1 MVVPTRLIVELNNIN
16 YVWHDFVSKNNH
28 NALTLLALWAPVVM
42 IYFLD
47 VQVWYTVTSAL
58 LGGLE
63 GAKDRLGEIRD
74 LSMLR
79 KRFIDYPQALVQHL
93 QPMNSS
99 RVSRQI
105 SLAQGPASDGKAIR
119 SKQDAINAIKF
130 APIWNEVIKSLR
142 EEDLINNK
150 EKELLIMPEQDV
162 MQQNSWRIHWP
173 LFLVANKV

>member
-63 GAKDRLGEIRD
+63 GAKDRLGEVGPQSKPIH
-74 LSMLR
+74 SMISYKL
-79 KRFIDYPQALVQHL
+79 KQNLIILHWQTYIID
-93 QPMNSS
+93 
-99 RVSRQI
+99 
-105 SLAQGPASDGKAIR
+105 SDSNFAFT
-119 SKQDAINAIKF
+119 KF
-130 APIWNEVIKSLR
+130 QCCLEENFCWLCHETR
-142 EEDLINNK
+142 EE
-150 EKELLIMPEQDV
+150 
-162 MQQNSWRIHWP
+162 
-173 LFLVANKV
+173 